1 MALSAQAAGARSTVI
16 APEEAHDLSQVA
28 APPCW
33 APPRFPP
40 PPSRSFWLYLVAAYL
55 IPVGAQLVLPPRPG
69 PYDELVWLFTLV
81 PAFLLSL
88 HYGLRGAVVG
98 LLGGTILLVTAQWAL
113 ALDGQTADWRITV
126 PIYVAYGAL
135 TIAVGWLS
143 EERHAHHSRALERE
157 RLAAIGQAAVAVRHG
172 VNNAL
177 TTIIAESQLLAE
189 VDRTLDDEQR
199 ASARS
204 IYDAAQR
211 IAGDVR
217 QITNLQSPPAVED
230 AARVELPSLRDAR
243 ERRAPS

>member
-1 MALSAQAAGARSTVI
+1 M
-16 APEEAHDLSQVA
+16 
-28 APPCW
+28 
-33 APPRFPP
+33 
-40 PPSRSFWLYLVAAYL
+40 
-55 IPVGAQLVLPPRPG
+55 
-69 PYDELVWLFTLV
+69 
-81 PAFLLSL
+81 
-88 HYGLRGAVVG
+88 
-98 LLGGTILLVTAQWAL
+98 
-113 ALDGQTADWRITV
+113 
-126 PIYVAYGAL
+126 
-135 TIAVGWLS
+135 
-143 EERHAHHSRALERE
+143 
-157 RLAAIGQAAVAVRHG
+157 RHG

-217 QITNLQSPPAVED
+217 QITNLQSPTAVED